1 MESIQKKAG
10 KVLMHTYNSIPIS
23 LVSGDGCYVKDS
35 EGKEYLDFIAGIAVN
50 ALGYNHPAFNTAVRK
65 QLNKIIHYSNLFY
78 NEQQIE
84 LADKLVSNSRF
95 DKAFFCNSG
104 TESVEAALKLA
115 KKIGKIKKNGA
126 SNIIA
131 MKKSFHGRTTGSL
144 SLTGQI
150 KYKESFLPLLPGV
163 MFAEFNNFDDLKSKV
178 DNKTCAIIIEP
189 VQGEGGI
196 YPAEQEYLK
205 KVRELCTKEKIV
217 LIFDE
222 VQCGIGRT
230 GRLFAHEHFNVYP
243 DIICLAKGLGGGLPI
258 GAILSTEAFNQFE
271 PGDHAATFGGNPL
284 VCTGAIAVLT
294 ELLDNKLLENTKNVG
309 AYLRTKLTELTNKY
323 KSITDIRGL
332 GLMLG
337 IELTIPAG
345 EIVTKC
351 REQGLLLATAG
362 SSVIRF
368 VPPLIVTE
376 KDIDKA
382 VGILDSVL
390 KNH

>member
-1 MESIQKKAG
+1 MESIEKKAS

-23 LVSGDGCYVKDS
+23 LVSADGCYVKDS
-35 EGKEYLDFIAGIAVN
+35 AGKEYLDFLAGIAVN
-50 ALGYNHPAFNTAVRK
+50 ALGYNHPEFNNAVQN

-84 LADKLVSNSRF
+84 LADKLVSNSHF

-115 KKIGKIKKNGA
+115 KKIGKLKKNGA
-126 SNIIA
+126 SKIIA
-131 MKKSFHGRTTGSL
+131 MKKSFHGRTIGSL

-150 KYKESFLPLLPGV
+150 KYQEAFLPLLPGV
-163 MFAEFNNFDDLKSKV
+163 MFAEFNNFNDLNSKV
-178 DNKTCAIIIEP
+178 DDKTCAVIIEP

-196 YPAEQEYLK
+196 YPAEQEYLE
-205 KVRELCTKEKIV
+205 KVRELCTKEKIA

-230 GRLFAHEHFNVYP
+230 GLLFAHEHFNVHP

-284 VCTGAIAVLT
+284 VCTGASAVLT
-294 ELLDNKLLENTKNVG
+294 ELLDNKLLEHTKKAG
-309 AYLRTKLTELTNKY
+309 TYLKLKLNELKIKY
-323 KSITDIRGL
+323 KSITEVRGL

-345 EIVTKC
+345 DIISKC
-351 REQGLLLATAG
+351 RENGLLLAAAG
-362 SSVIRF
+362 TSVIRF

-390 KNH
+390 KK

>member
-1 MESIQKKAG
+1 
-10 KVLMHTYNSIPIS
+10 
-23 LVSGDGCYVKDS
+23 
-35 EGKEYLDFIAGIAVN
+35 
-50 ALGYNHPAFNTAVRK
+50 
-65 QLNKIIHYSNLFY
+65 
-78 NEQQIE
+78 
-84 LADKLVSNSRF
+84 
-95 DKAFFCNSG
+95 
-104 TESVEAALKLA
+104 
-115 KKIGKIKKNGA
+115 
-126 SNIIA
+126 
-131 MKKSFHGRTTGSL
+131 
-144 SLTGQI
+144 
-150 KYKESFLPLLPGV
+150 

-284 VCTGAIAVLT
+284 VCSGAIVVLT
-294 ELLDNKLLENTKNVG
+294 ELLDNNLLENIKKTG
-309 AYLRTKLTELTNKY
+309 AYLKTKLTELTNKY
-323 KSITDIRGL
+323 RSITDIRGL

-351 REQGLLLATAG
+351 REKGLLLATAG

-382 VGILDSVL
+382 MGILDSVI